1 MIDML
6 CPAILNYFG
15 PFADPYAAPHFN
27 FLSIMIDLLKK
38 MTGVESLDR
47 YLDYLAIRKKLTPEE
62 RELLDRYFEDS

>member
-1 MIDML
+1 
-6 CPAILNYFG
+6 
-15 PFADPYAAPHFN
+15 
-27 FLSIMIDLLKK
+27 MIDLLKK